1 MSKRI
6 GINWYVKQ
14 RQRIEALENKLLKLE
29 IQNRTLKKILSEY
42 YGEQYEDNNTG
53 STGNGKDNNVIEFS
67 GRIYP
72 TRD

>member
-14 RQRIEALENKLLKLE
+14 RQRIEVLEKKLLKTE
-29 IQNRTLKKILSEY
+29 IENRTLKKALLKY
-42 YGEQYEDNNTG
+42 YGEDYENNNIGT
-53 STGNGKDNNVIEFS
+53 TGNGENNNVIEFS